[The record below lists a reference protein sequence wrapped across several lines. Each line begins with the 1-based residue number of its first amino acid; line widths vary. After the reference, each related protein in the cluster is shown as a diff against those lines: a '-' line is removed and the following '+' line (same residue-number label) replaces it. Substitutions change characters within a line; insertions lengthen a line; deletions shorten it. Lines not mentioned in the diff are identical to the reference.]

1 MNEKERSPNFERSLG
16 TTSQFFSY
24 TQDESSHVSGWW
36 MKKEKVGQKL
46 SEAMTKSEKKT
57 RGLQPLDDATEA
69 RLPAAD
75 SVKWHL
81 GADQQP
87 RDQA

>member
-1 MNEKERSPNFERSLG
+1 
-16 TTSQFFSY
+16 
-24 TQDESSHVSGWW
+24 

-75 SVKWHL
+75 SVK
-81 GADQQP
+81 
-87 RDQA
+87 